1 MKRIV
6 PILLLAL
13 LSFVPAVGATN
24 ATAPAYDVTAAS
36 ASQAFASGKTYSYAL
51 TANLTAS
58 SFTGAQIGSTIKVI
72 LTAANG
78 TATFTFPSAKRFGEA
93 DAAST
98 VITPTAGNHVFL
110 FWYVGTTWYFS
121 DTVTAASPTF
131 TTIEL
136 GAAATDTTLARVS
149 AGLASIE
156 SNSIVTDNRIDTR
169 AELVAITTDLGKA
182 VTRFTRATPYTTAST
197 LVLTAAQC
205 SGGIVYMDA
214 AQIVDLPTGADGLN
228 VIIKCCTTARVIT
241 INPGNSDYIE
251 LTTGA
256 VQADGV
262 SIVATCTAGQY
273 VALVCDADGNWSI
286 VGYTATIAAGT

>member
-1 MKRIV
+1 MKQ
-6 PILLLAL
+6 LLTLLAVL
-13 LSFVPAVGATN
+13 MLAYLPVHAV
-24 ATAPAYDVTAAS
+24 TAASSPAYDVNAAS
-36 ASQAFASGKTYSYAL
+36 SSQAFASGKGYSYTL
-51 TANLTAS
+51 TSNLTAT
-58 SFTGAQIGSTIKVI
+58 SFTGAQVGSNIRVF
-72 LTAANG
+72 LVGCNG
-78 TATFTFPSAKRFGEA
+78 TATFTFPSAKRWGEA

-98 VITPTAGNHVFL
+98 VITPTAGNHVFN
-110 FWYVGTTWYFS
+110 FWYVGTTWYYS
-121 DTVTAASPTF
+121 DTVVSVSPTF

-136 GAAATDTTLARVS
+136 GAAATDTTLARS
-149 AGLASIE
+149 GAGVVTIE
-156 SNSIVTDNRIDTR
+156 GNTVVTDNRIDTR

-214 AQIVDLPTGADGLN
+214 AQIVDLPAGADGLN
-228 VIIKCCTTARVIT
+228 VVIKCGSTARVIT

-251 LTTGA
+251 LTNGT

-273 VALVCDADGNWSI
+273 VALICDGDGNWSL
-286 VGYTATIAAGT
+286 VGYSASIAAGT